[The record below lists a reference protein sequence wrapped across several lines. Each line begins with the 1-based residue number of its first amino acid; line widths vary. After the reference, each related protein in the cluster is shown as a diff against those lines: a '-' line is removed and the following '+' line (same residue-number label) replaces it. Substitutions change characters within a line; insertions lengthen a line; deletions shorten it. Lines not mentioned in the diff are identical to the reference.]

1 MRWRINLLTYLFAC
15 NLLTILTSCSVVR
28 LTGDTVVVGGKVARE
43 TVKFSSLVVEKGA
56 KLGGA
61 GIRYFA
67 GTRVVKLEREG
78 DSYYVKVRINKKQ
91 NVRLLL
97 DTGASNVQV
106 SQKIALES
114 GIDINQSQRVNCTLA
129 DGSIAPAAAI
139 VLKEVRIGGVKVK
152 DVDAVVLLSEEI
164 ALNGGLLGMSFL
176 NKFNFEIDTDRNL
189 LLLRHVNN

>member
-78 DSYYVKVRINKKQ
+78 DSYFVKVRINKKQ

-152 DVDAVVLLSEEI
+152 DVDAVVLLFEEI
-164 ALNGGLLGMSFL
+164 APNDGLLGMSFL

-189 LLLRHVNN
+189 LFLRHVNN

>member
-1 MRWRINLLTYLFAC
+1 MRWKINFLTYFFAC
-15 NLLTILTSCSVVR
+15 NLLTILTSCSVIR
-28 LTGDTVVVGGKVARE
+28 LTGDTVVVGGKLARE

-78 DSYYVKVRINKKQ
+78 DSYFVKVRINKKQ

-106 SQKIALES
+106 SRRIVQES

-152 DVDAVVLLSEEI
+152 DVDAVVLLYEEFTQSD
-164 ALNGGLLGMSFL
+164 GLLGMSFL
-176 NKFNFEIDTDRNL
+176 NNFNFEIDTDRNL